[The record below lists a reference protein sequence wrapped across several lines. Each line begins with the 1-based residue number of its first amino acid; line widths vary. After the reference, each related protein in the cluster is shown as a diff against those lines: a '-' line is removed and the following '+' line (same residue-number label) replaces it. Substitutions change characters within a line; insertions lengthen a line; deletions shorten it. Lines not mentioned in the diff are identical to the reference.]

1 MAVDFLLGIDQGTS
15 STRSILMGSDGK
27 IAAQSQLEYA
37 AKYPNIQWVE
47 QNPED
52 ILKTTILTCREVIN
66 KAASIG
72 ASVKTIGI
80 TNQRE
85 TTIVW
90 DKKTGKTVYNAIV
103 WQDRRTS
110 ELCDSLVR
118 NNYEKEITK
127 KTGLII
133 DPYFS
138 ATKIKWILDNVDG
151 VRKRANDGQLLF
163 GTVDTFLLWHLTGGK
178 VHATDATNASRT
190 MLFNL
195 ETQDWDDDILREFDI
210 PKSMLPE
217 VKDSADN
224 FGETDKSVLG
234 FTIPVNALLGDQQA
248 AAVGQ
253 ACFTPGILKCTYGT
267 GCFALMNIGNSPVY
281 SQNRLLTTVAYRLK
295 GQPVY
300 ALEGSVFVAGAAV
313 QWLRDN
319 LKVIKVASDTEE
331 LARSLKDNAGVYI
344 VPAFTGLGA
353 PYWDSTAR
361 GILVGL
367 TRDTGIAHLA
377 RATLEA
383 ACYQTY
389 DLYDAMNKDCGI
401 PLLSLRVDGGM
412 TENKWLLQFLA
423 DLSGLEVAKPTVTQ
437 TTAYG
442 VACFAGLG
450 AGIYKGLQDIKDLW
464 QIDSQYKPSL
474 DEDSRKKLIDDW
486 RKAVELARRFK

>member
-1 MAVDFLLGIDQGTS
+1 
-15 STRSILMGSDGK
+15 
-27 IAAQSQLEYA
+27 
-37 AKYPNIQWVE
+37 
-47 QNPED
+47 
-52 ILKTTILTCREVIN
+52 
-66 KAASIG
+66 
-72 ASVKTIGI
+72 
-80 TNQRE
+80 
-85 TTIVW
+85 
-90 DKKTGKTVYNAIV
+90 
-103 WQDRRTS
+103 
-110 ELCDSLVR
+110 
-118 NNYEKEITK
+118 
-127 KTGLII
+127 
-133 DPYFS
+133 
-138 ATKIKWILDNVDG
+138 
-151 VRKRANDGQLLF
+151 
-163 GTVDTFLLWHLTGGK
+163 
-178 VHATDATNASRT
+178 
-190 MLFNL
+190 
-195 ETQDWDDDILREFDI
+195 
-210 PKSMLPE
+210 
-217 VKDSADN
+217 
-224 FGETDKSVLG
+224 
-234 FTIPVNALLGDQQA
+234 
-248 AAVGQ
+248 
-253 ACFTPGILKCTYGT
+253 
-267 GCFALMNIGNSPVY
+267 
-281 SQNRLLTTVAYRLK
+281 
-295 GQPVY
+295 
-300 ALEGSVFVAGAAV
+300 V